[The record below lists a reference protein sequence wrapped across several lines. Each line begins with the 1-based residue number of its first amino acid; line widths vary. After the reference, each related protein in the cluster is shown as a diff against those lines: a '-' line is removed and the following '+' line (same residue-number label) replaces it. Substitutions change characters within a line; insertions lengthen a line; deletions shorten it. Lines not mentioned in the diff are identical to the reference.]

1 MNKDCLEVLQKLSRD
16 YSYRNIFDIMMG
28 YGDATAAEYLDAQD
42 EIAKLTYRETGQ
54 EARNAAAALL
64 EAVDEPKGSFI
75 GLKMEN
81 SPHWP
86 SAFWGI
92 LMAGFQPILLD
103 VRAEPEATLN
113 LLDQAGAVGIITEE
127 DAGEYLGYEV
137 LRLESLLEKQAA
149 PDFAPDWADRVAL
162 CTSGTTGTAKVF
174 VYDGA
179 AMGHQMDN
187 ARYFLG
193 YP

>member
-75 GLKMEN
+75 GLKMETA
-81 SPHWP
+81 PIGP
-86 SAFWGI
+86 RLFGAF
-92 LMAGFQPILLD
+92 
-103 VRAEPEATLN
+103 
-113 LLDQAGAVGIITEE
+113 
-127 DAGEYLGYEV
+127 
-137 LRLESLLEKQAA
+137 
-149 PDFAPDWADRVAL
+149 
-162 CTSGTTGTAKVF
+162 
-174 VYDGA
+174 
-179 AMGHQMDN
+179 
-187 ARYFLG
+187 
-193 YP
+193 